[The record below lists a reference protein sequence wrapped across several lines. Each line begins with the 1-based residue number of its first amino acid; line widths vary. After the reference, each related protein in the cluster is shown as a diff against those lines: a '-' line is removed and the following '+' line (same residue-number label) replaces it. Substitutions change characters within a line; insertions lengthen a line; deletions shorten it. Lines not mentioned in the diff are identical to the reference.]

1 MHLWPLALLAMSAG
15 AAELKIDHVTVAG
28 KDLSAMR
35 ARLAALGIQ
44 SDDGG
49 AHNNRATRM
58 ALVSFPDGSYLELIA
73 PQEHSDPAALA
84 AHSWSRF
91 MAADAGPCAW
101 AAQTKDLQA
110 ELARLAAAGVA
121 TGRPERGGR
130 DRPDGRRLEWE
141 TAAVGKEAAGSF
153 FPFLIWDITPRR
165 DRAFPVGKPTTKDF
179 SGIRKVVIAVRDL
192 EESVKR
198 YRAAY
203 GVPPPIGQ
211 VNANFGAHL
220 SLLGGVPVIL
230 AAPLNS
236 QSWLADRLEQFGE
249 GPCAFILEAQ
259 RAGRYKPASTSRW
272 FGGDVSWFDSEQLGW
287 RLGYQ

>member
-1 MHLWPLALLAMSAG
+1 MSIG
-15 AAELKIDHVTVAG
+15 AAELKVDHVTVAG
-28 KDLSAMR
+28 NDLPAMR
-35 ARLAALGIQ
+35 ARLAALGIP

-73 PQEHSDPAALA
+73 PQADADSASLA

-101 AAQTKDLQA
+101 AAQTPDIQA
-110 ELARLAAAGVA
+110 ELARLAAAGIA
-121 TGRPERGGR
+121 TGRSERGGR
-130 DRPDGRRLEWE
+130 NRPDGRRLEWE
-141 TAAVGKEAAGSF
+141 MASVGKEASGSF
-153 FPFLIWDITPRR
+153 FPFLIRDITPRK
-165 DRAFPVGKPTTKDF
+165 DRAFPAGKPTTKDF
-179 SGIRKVVIAVRDL
+179 SGIRKVVVAVRDL

-211 VNANFGAHL
+211 VDRDFGAHL
-220 SLLGGVPVIL
+220 LLLGGVPVIL

-236 QSWLADRLEQFGE
+236 QSWLAERLEQFGE
-249 GPCAFILEAQ
+249 GPCAFILDA
-259 RAGRYKPASTSRW
+259 RSAGRYKPASKSRW
-272 FGGDVSWFDSEQLGW
+272 FGAEVSWFDPERLGW
-287 RLGYQ
+287 RLGFQ